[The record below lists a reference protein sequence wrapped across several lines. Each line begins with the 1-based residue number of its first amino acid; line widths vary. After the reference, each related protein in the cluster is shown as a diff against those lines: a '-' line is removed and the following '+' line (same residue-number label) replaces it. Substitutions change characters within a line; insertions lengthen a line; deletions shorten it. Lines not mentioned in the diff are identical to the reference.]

1 MPTYEYRCKSCGEH
15 HEVVQSFTD
24 DPLTVCPLCAGE
36 LKKVFGS
43 IGISFK
49 GSGFYKTDSRGG
61 SKTSSGG
68 GDGSSDSKSDSS
80 DSKSDTKTDTKTEAK
95 PASETKSDA
104 APAAKKEAKTE
115 SKSARSTKSA

>member
-15 HEVVQSFTD
+15 LEAVQSFTD
-24 DPLTVCPLCAGE
+24 DPLTTCPSCEGE

-61 SKTSSGG
+61 SKTSSGSG
-68 GDGSSDSKSDSS
+68 GDGSS
-80 DSKSDTKTDTKTEAK
+80 
-95 PASETKSDA
+95 SETKSDTKSDSKSETKSDGA
-104 APAAKKEAKTE
+104 APAKSDGAAPAKKETKTE
-115 SKSARSTKSA
+115 SKPAKSA